1 MTITENEL
9 NTYLSNYRFHVSQ
22 DKKKEI
28 LTMFSTEPE
37 DDFQWTEQDI
47 YEQIRKL
54 VRWSDRRR
62 KIAR

>member
-9 NTYLSNYRFHVSQ
+9 NTYLSEYRFFLSQ

-28 LTMFSTEPE
+28 LTLFSTEAE
-37 DDFQWTEQDI
+37 DGFQWTEQDI

-54 VRWSDRRR
+54 VRG
-62 KIAR
+62 